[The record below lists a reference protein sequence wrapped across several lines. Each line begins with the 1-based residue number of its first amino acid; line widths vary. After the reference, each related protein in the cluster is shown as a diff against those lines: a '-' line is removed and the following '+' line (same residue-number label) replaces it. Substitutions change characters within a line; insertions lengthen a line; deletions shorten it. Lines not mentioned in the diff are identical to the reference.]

1 MGKTNGKSSEADLR
15 CDRDTVSSNVNMLHV
30 GERNFNN
37 KNIENYQLNGLT
49 CIYTNADS
57 FMNKYDELK
66 LRYINSDK
74 TAPDIIMITEVLP
87 KNSRYKLIKAEL
99 SLNGYDMFP
108 DSFPPEEGRGIL
120 IYVKQALNA
129 VELKVELNFKE
140 HVWVKINLTNCDKLI
155 VACLYKSPSSDEA
168 NLQELNKLLIQTS
181 KLENTCSFSHILIAS
196 LTLIGQT

>member
-1 MGKTNGKSSEADLR
+1 MLVKGILTTKTE
-15 CDRDTVSSNVNMLHV
+15 H
-30 GERNFNN
+30 
-37 KNIENYQLNGLT
+37 YQLNGLT

-99 SLNGYDMFP
+99 SLNGYDMSP
-108 DSFPPEEGRGIL
+108 DSFPPKEERGIL

-129 VELKVELNFKE
+129 VELKIESNFKE
-140 HVWVKINLTNCDKLI
+140 HVWVKINLKNCDKLL
-155 VACLYKSPSSDEA
+155 VGCLYKSPSSDEE
-168 NLQELNKLLIQTS
+168 NLQELNK
-181 KLENTCSFSHILIAS
+181 
-196 LTLIGQT
+196 

>member
-1 MGKTNGKSSEADLR
+1 MDQKNCKSFEAELR
-15 CDRDTVSSNVNMLHV
+15 CDRDTVNSNVNMLYV
-30 GERNFNN
+30 GERNFNS
-37 KNIENYQLNGLT
+37 KNIEHYQLNGLT

-129 VELKVELNFKE
+129 VELKIESNFKE
-140 HVWVKINLTNCDKLI
+140 HVWVKINLKKTVTNYLW
-155 VACLYKSPSSDEA
+155 VAYTRA
-168 NLQELNKLLIQTS
+168 LNRMR
-181 KLENTCSFSHILIAS
+181 NTYRNY
-196 LTLIGQT
+196 TNY